1 VADFLDDPVISLFS
15 GATRLRWTDDWDS
28 PAFLQPALQNAFNQV
43 SAFPFVDRQES
54 AMLVTLNPGTYT
66 LIVSG
71 FDGGAGIALVEV
83 YEMP

>member
-1 VADFLDDPVISLFS
+1 VTNFLDDPVISLFS

-54 AMLVTLNPGTYT
+54 AMLVTLNPGTYP

>member
-1 VADFLDDPVISLFS
+1 
-15 GATRLRWTDDWDS
+15 
-28 PAFLQPALQNAFNQV
+28 
-43 SAFPFVDRQES
+43 VDRQES